1 MLIGRENLRKSKHS
15 HLVERDVTWYK
26 NAITRN
32 LLGARI
38 STKPYRF
45 DGTEGMQGEIME
57 EQSKEN
63 HRTSEAETIPL
74 LTPYKMGTFDLSHRY
89 VVFIFLPSFSRIW
102 FEEERKN
109 V

>member
-1 MLIGRENLRKSKHS
+1 
-15 HLVERDVTWYK
+15 
-26 NAITRN
+26 
-32 LLGARI
+32 
-38 STKPYRF
+38 
-45 DGTEGMQGEIME
+45 ME

-89 VVFIFLPSFSRIW
+89 VVFIFLPSFSRLW